1 MSKKLFMVS
10 TLKTEDLN
18 KAILI
23 KIRELLDLLLA
34 VHLHLTTFCVESSQ
48 RSHFQLTNRLQVY
61 HILGIKTE

>member
-1 MSKKLFMVS
+1 LFMVS

-48 RSHFQLTNRLQVY
+48 MSHFQLTNRLQVY